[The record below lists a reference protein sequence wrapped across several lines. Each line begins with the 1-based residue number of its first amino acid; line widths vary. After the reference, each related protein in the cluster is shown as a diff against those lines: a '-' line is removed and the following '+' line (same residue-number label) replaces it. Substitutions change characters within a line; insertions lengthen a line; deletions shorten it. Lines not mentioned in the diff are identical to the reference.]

1 MISCDLQAV
10 VASSDASVLD
20 LLPAWLKSIGI
31 QPIVYGQAA
40 PALQTVRKQRIDA
53 VFMDWDL
60 DRDFSVLR
68 ELRNAT
74 QGRKLIGMALVSPET
89 PIREAYR
96 FSDFVLDKPLVQQR
110 VMQTLRAAHGM
121 MVQDRMQYTRLPL
134 GTEARIVNA
143 GERSFAAVATNVSQT
158 GIALQST
165 AQFASGEIVQIHFH
179 VPEVAKALA
188 CRAKVIWTDGR
199 NKAGLSFLEMNPCD
213 RQLLSSWIESQ
224 FIEGWQQKVPHAAL
238 MPAASQASVT
248 AVRTA

>member
-1 MISCDLQAV
+1 M
-10 VASSDASVLD
+10 
-20 LLPAWLKSIGI
+20 
-31 QPIVYGQAA
+31 
-40 PALQTVRKQRIDA
+40 RKQRIDA

-68 ELRNAT
+68 ELRLAT
-74 QGRKLIGMALVSPET
+74 PGRKLIAMTLVSHET
-89 PIREAYR
+89 PIREAFR

-110 VMQTLRAAHGM
+110 VTQTLRAAHGM

-143 GERSFAAVATNVSQT
+143 NERSFAAVATNVSQT

-165 AQFASGEIVQIHFH
+165 AQFAAGEIVQIHFH

-188 CRAKVIWTDGR
+188 CRAKVIWADNR
-199 NKAGLSFLEMNPCD
+199 DKAGLSFVEMKSGD
-213 RQLLSSWIESQ
+213 RELLSSWIESQ

-238 MPAASQASVT
+238 IPAASQVSVL
-248 AVRTA
+248 AIRTA